1 MRTKQ
6 TQSHSP
12 VGDNCERTR
21 LAQGSV
27 AAVDVCGCGM
37 MQLHIGALTLRMAPC
52 AVSDLL
58 STLGRAVTVY
68 AAQEAADNE
77 AGHEVTVL
85 TSERG
90 QA

>member
-1 MRTKQ
+1 
-6 TQSHSP
+6 
-12 VGDNCERTR
+12 
-21 LAQGSV
+21 
-27 AAVDVCGCGM
+27 M

-77 AGHEVTVL
+77 SGHEVTVL